1 MAPVVEQLSSKEPAQ
16 NQKYDRQIRI
26 WGEHGQAALGRA
38 SVCLINAGPTG
49 TETLKNLVLPGIGAF
64 TVVDGSPV
72 TAADAG
78 NNFFLPAKIHDSS
91 GNVLNRAAAAAS
103 SLLELNDR
111 VDGSYIPDHPSTFLP
126 DASAAAAFVRKF
138 SIVIATQLAPT
149 DKLVAILAAGCAE
162 ANVPL
167 LLVRSYGLVGAVRLQ
182 VPEMCV
188 LDARDDRVPDLR
200 LYRPFPELASFVD
213 GFDLAAIA
221 DSTTAAHV
229 PFIII
234 LIKALA
240 EYRAKL
246 GVAALPKTRDEKN
259 DFAAIVKGLRP
270 SVCPDEAENFEEAL
284 KFSNLRLCY
293 DGAADT
299 PTKLVEILSDPM
311 AEPVAVAQSDGG
323 AGVASSNAERPEL
336 PSPVHLSNRSCGGA
350 GSSVFA
356 ADLIEEEIASFWLHV
371 KAVRLFTEANDG
383 ELPLAGSFPD
393 MTADTTSYVTLQ
405 RIYAAK
411 AAADAAEVLDFA
423 NKLST
428 ESGVVGRC
436 DEGSVRDF
444 CKRLAGIR
452 VLRYRSIADEIARP
466 QASDFLEM
474 VEMNGAA
481 DPTNTNS
488 ALSYYALLRAADRFR
503 EENGRY
509 AGATAETETA
519 EDDLRLLRGCVV
531 KVKAE
536 LGGSI
541 QSSSLWCDEVDEVC
555 RCAGGELHTVASYV
569 GGVAAQEAVKIIT
582 RQFVPLNNTLMV
594 NFANLTSAS
603 FQA

>member
-1 MAPVVEQLSSKEPAQ
+1 MAPVDEQLSSKEPAQ

-78 NNFFLPAKIHDSS
+78 NNFFLPAKTHDSS

-103 SLLELNDR
+103 SLLELNDH
-111 VDGSYIPDHPSTFLP
+111 VDGSYIPDHLSTFLP

-149 DKLVAILAAGCAE
+149 DKLMTILAAGCAK

-167 LLVRSYGLVGAVRLQ
+167 LLVRSYGLVGALRVQ
-182 VPEMCV
+182 VPQMCV
-188 LDARDDRVPDLR
+188 LDAREDRVPDLR

-234 LIKALA
+234 LVKALA
-240 EYRAKL
+240 EYRSKR

-259 DFAAIVKGLRP
+259 DFAATVKGLRP
-270 SVCPDEAENFEEAL
+270 RVCPDEAENFEEAL

-299 PTKLVEILSDPM
+299 PAKLVEILSDPM
-311 AEPVAVAQSDGG
+311 AEAVSALSDDG
-323 AGVASSNAERPEL
+323 AGAASYNSEKPEL
-336 PSPVHLSNRSCGGA
+336 PSPVHLSNRSCGEA
-350 GSSVFA
+350 GSSAAA
-356 ADLIEEEIASFWLHV
+356 ADVIEEEIASFWLHV

-383 ELPLAGSFPD
+383 QLPLAGSVPD

-411 AAADAAEVLDFA
+411 AAADAAEVLNFA
-423 NKLST
+423 SKLST
-428 ESGVVGRC
+428 ESGVAGRF

-452 VLRYRSIADEIARP
+452 VLRFRSIDDEIARP
-466 QASDFLEM
+466 HASDFLEM
-474 VEMNGAA
+474 VEMNGAT
-481 DPTNTNS
+481 DPTNANS
-488 ALSYYALLRAADRFR
+488 ALSYYALLRAADCFR

-509 AGATAETETA
+509 AGATAETA
-519 EDDLRLLRGCVV
+519 VDDLRLLRGCVA

-555 RCAGGELHTVASYV
+555 RFAGGELHNVASYV